1 MSAPATRRKQPSDD
15 LPPDLAR
22 VVEAIARTLAREDFE
37 KERAERGLS
46 VHRASGET
54 VTP

>member
-1 MSAPATRRKQPSDD
+1 MTAAAKPRNED

-37 KERAERGLS
+37 RERAESALP
-46 VHRASGET
+46 VHKMGGET
-54 VTP
+54 VAP